1 MLDIATVLNGNIL
14 SAKSCSFFFDGIPRR
29 GLVAVNYKEKLDVET
44 VYDDSPDGAGIGST
58 SGRYAVE
65 SFSMTFLK
73 AAWAATGPI
82 PGIMQYLTLKGLGS
96 YGSARFSFTAEYS
109 EPLNPLATVVDT
121 LAPCR
126 IIGVEDDYSEDI
138 KALVTKVDLH
148 ALLLVRQGT
157 NTLFDPKRA
166 IGL

>member
-14 SAKSCSFFFDGIPRR
+14 SAKSCKYYFDGIPRR

-58 SGRYAVE
+58 AGRYGVE
-65 SFSMTFLK
+65 SFTITFLR

-82 PGIMQYLTLKGLGS
+82 PGIMQYLALKGLGS
-96 YGSARFSFTAEYS
+96 YGAARFSFTAEYS
-109 EPLNPLATVVDT
+109 EPLNPGATIVDT

-148 ALLLVRQGT
+148 ALLLVRQGGE
-157 NTLFDPKRA
+157 TLFDAKR
-166 IGL
+166 GLGV